1 MRARWWLRA
10 GLIVLAAANLVPG
23 VWAYLFARS
32 FYDDV
37 PTVSADPPFNQHLM
51 SDVGAFFL
59 ALGVVLVAAAIV
71 MEHRLI
77 RAALASFLT
86 FAVLHLVFHATHLS
100 GMSRAGATGLVIALA
115 VEAALAA
122 VLLAATWPATLARPG
137 GDAAG

>member
-23 VWAYLFARS
+23 FWAYLLPRS
-32 FYDDV
+32 FYNDV

-59 ALGVVLVAAAIV
+59 AQGVVLVAAAIV

-86 FAVLHLVFHATHLS
+86 FAVLHLVFHATHLT
-100 GMSRAGATGLVIALA
+100 GISRAGATGLVIALA
-115 VEAALAA
+115 LQVALPA
-122 VLLAATWPATLARPG
+122 VLLVSTWPVALVRPG
-137 GDAAG
+137 ADAAG